1 MMYAGQVSCI
11 HMGGPIVEISNA
23 AQRARRNSQAQ
34 SGLKEPETIDEFYNL
49 ANGFLEGMN
58 TVEFFP
64 NAPDCSK
71 YSQIFMNED
80 NATWI
85 DINENPDRA
94 ELDQVRMVTKLV
106 SN

>member
-1 MMYAGQVSCI
+1 
-11 HMGGPIVEISNA
+11 
-23 AQRARRNSQAQ
+23 
-34 SGLKEPETIDEFYNL
+34 
-49 ANGFLEGMN
+49 MN

-71 YSQIFMNED
+71 LSQIFFNED

-94 ELDQVRMVTKLV
+94 ELEQVRMVTKLV
-106 SN
+106 SGEFAESYLYCANTFVDMYIYVLA